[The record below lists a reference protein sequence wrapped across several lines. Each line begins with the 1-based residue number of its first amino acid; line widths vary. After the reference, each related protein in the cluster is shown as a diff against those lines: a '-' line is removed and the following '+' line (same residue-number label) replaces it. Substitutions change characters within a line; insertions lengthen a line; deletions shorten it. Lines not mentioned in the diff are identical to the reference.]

1 MKKSHNYYRV
11 LHVQPDAPD
20 LVIKASYRTLMQR
33 LHMHPD
39 LGGDHARAALINEAF
54 RTLGD
59 PVRRARY
66 DKLLEGIDTPHVEP
80 PAPEA
85 ADADAECPF
94 CFETHRRIDAER
106 ADGVC
111 AACGAALYPAE
122 RHVHDGSSRRAIDR
136 LPRNMRV
143 TFVRASSPR
152 TPCKAVTQDLS
163 LNGMRFLTHIH
174 LTLDERLIVE
184 SDFCS
189 AVAIVRSVRAHAVD
203 PSGWECGVEF
213 LTMRVRHHRGG
224 LISTVT

>member
-39 LGGDHARAALINEAF
+39 LGGDHAHAALINEAF

-66 DKLLEGIDTPHVEP
+66 DKLLQAEAPI
-80 PAPEA
+80 PAPPPSSAAEA
-85 ADADAECPF
+85 DPQCPF
-94 CFETHRRIDAER
+94 CFEPHHRSDVERPDA
-106 ADGVC
+106 VC
-111 AACGAALYPAE
+111 AACGAALFPAE
-122 RHVHDGSSRRAIDR
+122 RHVNDGTSRRAIDR

-152 TPCKAVTQDLS
+152 TPCKAVTHDLS
-163 LNGMRFLTHIH
+163 LNGMRILTHTH
-174 LTLDERLIVE
+174 LVVDERVIVE

-189 AVAIVRSVRAHAVD
+189 AVAVVRSVRAHSVD
-203 PSGWECGVEF
+203 PDGWECGVEF